1 MLGEHELRE
10 IPVEDSDRRDG
21 EQLQESAF
29 TDTMAAV
36 GGVGGLAGL
45 GSLYYTRAQ
54 YLLARDGRDAE
65 YEVLRA
71 EHEAQYEAE
80 RRALDIE
87 YRTLYAEMHGLDA
100 LDRFDAFGHDDDYYG
115 GFGVE

>member
-1 MLGEHELRE
+1 MSGEHELRE
-10 IPVEDSDRRDG
+10 VPVDSGAGAG

-29 TDTMAAV
+29 TDTMAAA

-45 GSLYYTRAQ
+45 GSLYYSRAQ
-54 YLLARDGRDAE
+54 YLLARDNRDAE

-71 EHEAQYEAE
+71 ELEAQYEAN
-80 RRALDIE
+80 RRALNIE
-87 YRTLYAEMHGLDA
+87 YRMLYAQMNGLDA
-100 LDRFDAFGHDDDYYG
+100 LDRLDGFGLDDDYYG

>member
-1 MLGEHELRE
+1 MSGEHELRE
-10 IPVEDSDRRDG
+10 VPIDSDGGDG
-21 EQLQESAF
+21 ELQESAF

-54 YLLARDGRDAE
+54 YLLARDDRDAE
-65 YEVLRA
+65 YEALRT
-71 EHEAQYEAE
+71 ELEAQYEAE
-80 RRALDIE
+80 HRALDIE
-87 YRTLYAEMHGLDA
+87 YRMLYAQMNGLDA
-100 LDRFDAFGHDDDYYG
+100 LDRLDGFEPDDDYYG

>member
-1 MLGEHELRE
+1 MAGEHELRE
-10 IPVEDSDRRDG
+10 VPIDPDRDDG
-21 EQLQESAF
+21 GLLQESAF

-45 GSLYYTRAQ
+45 GSLYYARAQ
-54 YLLARDGRDAE
+54 FLLTRDGRDAE
-65 YEVLRA
+65 YEALRA
-71 EHEAQYEAE
+71 ELEAQYEAE

-87 YRTLYAEMHGLDA
+87 YRMLYAQMHGLDA
-100 LDRFDAFGHDDDYYG
+100 LDRFDGFGPDDDYYD